1 MPAPSTAVRAR
12 SRKNITIS
20 IREKKSGEK
29 EASPSTSICKYE
41 ALEIA
46 IVRSVATQQLNL

>member
-1 MPAPSTAVRAR
+1 VVRRGKPS
-12 SRKNITIS
+12 S
-20 IREKKSGEK
+20 
-29 EASPSTSICKYE
+29 SICKYE